1 MMNYAVRMICSL
13 AIGSSVLPA
22 RAQNLVPNGSFEEYS
37 DCPTYFGLASWST
50 GWQNL
55 YTQSADYFNACHTGG
70 VVGIP
75 LNQFGDQYPADG
87 DAYMGMATYAYNQ
100 PEYREMVG
108 IQLTEPLQVGIPVCL
123 SFKTAVAGFGTSV
136 GNSAGYTCKGVGMKF
151 FSTLP
156 TEQYIYDYP
165 NSAAL
170 YIEEVPTDTAIWYSV
185 AGTYVPDS
193 AYSYVVIGN
202 FFADSLNEPLVQG
215 IIGIDGSDFAYAF
228 IDDLRASFDLNYCTL
243 DLSAQEERRQRPT
256 AYPMPTTGELYIRT
270 PRQGL
275 GTVDYALSDMAGR
288 CVQEGVLSRSVG
300 DPSIEIGSLPTG
312 VYLLNLTTTQ
322 GSWSPITV
330 VHVSP

>member
-75 LNQFGDQYPADG
+75 LNQFGDQYPAHG
-87 DAYMGMATYAYNQ
+87 DAYVGMATYVYNQ

-108 IQLTEPLQVGIPVCL
+108 IELTEPLQVGVPVCL
-123 SFKTAVAGFGTSV
+123 SFKTAVGGFGTSV
-136 GNSAGYTCKGVGMKF
+136 GNSAGYTCKGLGMKF
-151 FSTLP
+151 FNSLP

-170 YIEEVPTDTAIWYSV
+170 NIEEVPTDTAIWYSV
-185 AGTYVPDS
+185 VGSYLPDS

-202 FFADSLNEPLVQG
+202 FFADSLNEPTIQDS
-215 IIGIDGSDFAYAF
+215 IGFNATDWAYAF
-228 IDDLRASFDLNYCTL
+228 VDDVRASFDLTYCTL
-243 DLSAQEERRQRPT
+243 DLSAQGGPRKRPVI
-256 AYPMPTTGELYIRT
+256 YPIPSAGELHIHA
-270 PRQGL
+270 PHEGN
-275 GTVDYALSDMAGR
+275 GIIHYALYDTAGR
-288 CVQEGVLSRSVG
+288 CAQNGVLSQGVG
-300 DPSIEIGSLPTG
+300 DPSIEIEALPSGT
-312 VYLLNLTTTQ
+312 YLLKLTTMK
-322 GSWSPITV
+322 GHWSPVTV
-330 VHVSP
+330 IHVSP